1 MTSRYNVLSIGAH
14 PNLAFY
20 NWRLFSSKTC
30 DLTVVSS
37 SAKSNNTFQWNSLQF
52 GNSRYSL
59 STVYES
65 LDLYLSSTD
74 FSRTKIDYIFVSAT
88 SLQDLALVFGK
99 LAKLVVAQLSVGSV
113 PTIIVES
120 TNFVNLEPFVKL
132 SMQLDADIPV
142 LSIMSDYDIRL
153 VGNNNYQ
160 VYKSKKESDLLYVGR
175 SGTEN
180 EYTKTDIKLINEISD
195 LFESAGIDVY
205 KLSTPVEFLSYQWK
219 FALPK
224 ITIEPLSIL
233 FEKPFPDQ
241 LQEQILAKPLISGLI
256 KEIISVIKTMGCKLF
271 KSYDSESSMLQRLG
285 QLYPVVDLS
294 PDYSE
299 APKLFYDFYNQNEIY
314 LDLLVLQ
321 PILIAD
327 DFHIKTPYLE
337 FLYAMMTQACTSN
350 VSTLE
355 NPTSIFWLRKNA
367 ENIRHLKLQQDEL
380 SVKNALKEKEIA
392 ESESRLAQPAIHPST
407 VHPSPPASQSDNNA
421 FNFENKEYNQ
431 PNNQRSYPTN
441 PQPAVATNGQYVN
454 EVVVPDQN
462 METDLEELSEM
473 ARAYV
478 ISDQTQNP
486 QGPTGGYQP
495 KPIPNIFAQQ
505 REAQQVQPQSPPQAQ
520 PAQQYQQYFP
530 PQQQYQQY
538 HPQQYPPQQN
548 PAQSVQPAPAP
559 QAQQQYPA
567 PPPGT
572 EYYNGSSSPSY
583 LPQQGLPHGLPS
595 QGLPGQQQILG
606 QKAPSAPGRRQ
617 PVPMSYTQDNLS
629 MISGMNGHQS
639 TYEGQDY
646 YGQMARQ
653 HSRQFKPTSRKN
665 RKSTNL
671 LNGVA
676 LGNDTRGMPSRQS
689 MMLGPSQSSGMNNMQ
704 QPYPMRQS
712 SSGTLNQLTRRS
724 QTSNGLGINGPY
736 KQPKPQQQQTAP
748 PQKQP
753 QSFAPPELAQAPA
766 TYPPAAISTE
776 STAQRGPGSGS
787 GSVSGSGS
795 ESSLPASSQAN
806 NLRPVPEATPAPNTP
821 AYIPPA
827 TSETKVTEKKKKK
840 RGFFGRKK

>member
-30 DLTVVSS
+30 DLTVVSP
-37 SAKSNNTFQWNSLQF
+37 SAKSNNTFQWSSAQF

-59 STVYES
+59 TTVYES
-65 LDLYLSSTD
+65 LDPYLSSTD

-88 SLQDLALVFGK
+88 SLQDLSLVSAK
-99 LAKLVVAQLSVGSV
+99 LAKVFVAQLSVGAV
-113 PTIIVES
+113 PAIIVES

-132 SMQLDADIPV
+132 SMQLEADVPV

-153 VGNNNYQ
+153 VGNNNYH

-175 SGTEN
+175 SGTED

-271 KSYDSESSMLQRLG
+271 KSYDSESSMLQRLS

-337 FLYAMMTQACTSN
+337 FLYAMMTQACNSN

-355 NPTSIFWLRKNA
+355 HPTSIFWLRKNA

-392 ESESRLAQPAIHPST
+392 ESANRLAQPAIQPSS
-407 VHPSPPASQSDNNA
+407 VHPSPPASQADNNA

-431 PNNQRSYPTN
+431 PNNQKSYTTN
-441 PQPAVATNGQYVN
+441 LQPAMAANGQYVN
-454 EVVVPDQN
+454 GTVVQDQS
-462 METDLEELSEM
+462 MDADLEELSEM

-486 QGPTGGYQP
+486 QAPTGSYQA
-495 KPIPNIFAQQ
+495 KPTANIFAQQ
-505 REAQQVQPQSPPQAQ
+505 REAQQVQPQPQPQ
-520 PAQQYQQYFP
+520 TLPAQQYQQYLP
-530 PQQQYQQY
+530 PQQQHQQY
-538 HPQQYPPQQN
+538 HPQQYPQQQN
-548 PAQSVQPAPAP
+548 PAQLAQPVSGP
-559 QAQQQYPA
+559 QVQQQYTA
-567 PPPGT
+567 PPAGT
-572 EYYNGSSSPSY
+572 EYYNDSSSPSY
-583 LPQQGLPHGLPS
+583 MPQQGLPHGLPS
-595 QGLPGQQQILG
+595 QGLSSQQQILT
-606 QKAPSAPGRRQ
+606 QTAPPAPVRRQ

-639 TYEGQDY
+639 TYEGQDC

-653 HSRQFKPTSRKN
+653 QSRQFKPTSRKN
-665 RKSTNL
+665 RKSTNIL
-671 LNGVA
+671 SGVA

-689 MMLGPSQSSGMNNMQ
+689 MMLGPSQNPGMNNMQ

-712 SSGTLNQLTRRS
+712 SSGTLNQMTRRS

-736 KQPKPQQQQTAP
+736 KQPKPQHQQPAP

-753 QSFAPPELAQAPA
+753 QPFAPQELAQAPTA
-766 TYPPAAISTE
+766 YPAPAV
-776 STAQRGPGSGS
+776 TAEAAPQGGSGS
-787 GSVSGSGS
+787 GSASVSGSGS
-795 ESSLPASSQAN
+795 ETSLPAPSQAN

-821 AYIPPA
+821 AFTPPT
-827 TSETKVTEKKKKK
+827 TSESKTTEKKKKK